1 MSTTGTI
8 REWHHDEGWGVIES
22 PALSGTVHVTAFVV
36 RVRAVQNIDELSL
49 PGLRPGTVVDF
60 DHAIA
65 VPPESGCRYVALSVW
80 PTEVAGP
87 DPKHNGV
94 FRTALWHSVG
104 DAGPDGLT
112 IIEETALTDTPTSP
126 PPTTLGPN
134 TTGTVR
140 SWNGEEGWGR
150 TRFRRHPGRGVG
162 VLQRDRRYR
171 FPGPGAGADR
181 RIPVRASESGRIRL
195 PREQHPRQVR
205 RPERS
210 SSSMSSSLT
219 RRPPDP
225 VTRARR

>member
-22 PALSGTVHVTAFVV
+22 PALSGTVHVTTFVV
-36 RVRAVQNIDELSL
+36 RVRAVQNLDELPL

-80 PTEVAGP
+80 PTDVAQP
-87 DPKHNGV
+87 DRTRSGV

-112 IIEETALTDTPTSP
+112 TIEETALTDTPTSP
-126 PPTTLGPN
+126 PPTALGPH

-140 SWNGEEGWGR
+140 SWNGEEGWGVLDSDA
-150 TRFRRHPGRGVG
+150 TPGGAWAFYSEIVGTGFRDLVPGQTVEFQYERVSQDGY
-162 VLQRDRRYR
+162 DYR
-171 FPGPGAGADR
+171 ANNIR
-181 RIPVRASESGRIRL
+181 VR
-195 PREQHPRQVR
+195 
-205 RPERS
+205 
-210 SSSMSSSLT
+210 
-219 RRPPDP
+219 
-225 VTRARR
+225 

>member
-22 PALSGTVHVTAFVV
+22 PALSGTVHVSTFVV
-36 RVRAVQNIDELSL
+36 RVRAVQNLDELSL

-80 PTEVAGP
+80 PTEVARP

-126 PPTTLGPN
+126 TPTALGPN

-140 SWNGEEGWGR
+140 SWNDEEGWGVLDSDA
-150 TRFRRHPGRGVG
+150 TPGGAWAFYSEIVGTGFRDLVPGQTVEF
-162 VLQRDRRYR
+162 QYE
-171 FPGPGAGADR
+171 
-181 RIPVRASESGRIRL
+181 RASQDGYDYRANNIR
-195 PREQHPRQVR
+195 VR
-205 RPERS
+205 
-210 SSSMSSSLT
+210 
-219 RRPPDP
+219 
-225 VTRARR
+225 